1 MNEMFKNIGSI
12 EQGIVEKVYRD
23 EPINVEEGIYLFEN
37 SDFSFC
43 AFLADKIRNKKFG
56 KKTFYNK
63 NTHVEISNRCVNKC
77 KFCSFY
83 REKGMPD
90 CWDLEISDVLKIL
103 NSKKDENLTEI
114 HITGGLHPE
123 KFTKFYCE
131 LFGEIKKNF
140 PKIHIKAFT
149 AVEIEYFAKMDKMS
163 VTDILKILKNSG
175 LNSLAGGGAEILDD
189 RIRSKICPE
198 KTNSETWLHVHR
210 TAHNL
215 GLSSNCTMLY
225 GHIENLEDRILHMAR
240 IRDLQNITGGFNCFI
255 PLKYKTY
262 GNRLNIEHEI
272 SLMEEIKTYA
282 IARIFLNNIPHIK
295 AYWPM
300 TGKENAALSLSF
312 GVDDMDG
319 TISDS
324 TKIYSMAGSSEQK
337 PEMTEPQMRKLI
349 KSHGF
354 QPVERDSE
362 YNQLWAV
369 CNL

>member
-12 EQGIVEKVYRD
+12 EQGIIEKVYSD
-23 EPINVEEGIYLFEN
+23 EPITIEEGIYLFEN

-63 NTHVEISNRCVNKC
+63 NIHVEISNRCVNKC

-103 NSKKDENLTEI
+103 NSKKDEKLTEI

-123 KFTKFYCE
+123 KITKFYCD
-131 LFGEIKKNF
+131 LFVEIKIHF

-149 AVEIEYFAKMDKMS
+149 AVEIEYFAKKDKMS
-163 VTDILKILKNSG
+163 ITDTLKILKDSG

-189 RIRSKICPE
+189 NIRSKICPE
-198 KTNSETWLHVHR
+198 KTNSETWLNVHK

-225 GHIENLEDRILHMAR
+225 GHIEKLEDRILHMAR

-262 GNRLNIEHEI
+262 GNRLNIENEI
-272 SLMEEIKTYA
+272 SLMEELKTYS

-300 TGKENAALSLSF
+300 NGKENAALSLSF

-337 PEMTEPQMRKLI
+337 PEMTEPQMRNLI
-349 KSHGF
+349 ESHGF

-362 YNQLWAV
+362 YNQLAV
-369 CNL
+369 I

>member
-1 MNEMFKNIGSI
+1 MDGMFKNISDV
-12 EQGIVEKVYRD
+12 EQRILRKISVY
-23 EPINVEEGIYLFEN
+23 EPISIEEGIYLFEK

-43 AFLADKIRNKKFG
+43 AFLADQIRAKKFG

-63 NTHVEISNRCVNKC
+63 NTHIEISNRCVNKC

-90 CWDLEISDVLKIL
+90 CWDLEISDVIRIL

-123 KFTKFYCE
+123 KFTKFYCD
-131 LFGEIKKNF
+131 LFGEIKKSF
-140 PKIHIKAFT
+140 SKIHIKAFT
-149 AVEIEYFAKMDKMS
+149 AVEIEYFAKKDKIS
-163 VTDILKILKNSG
+163 ISETLKMLKDSG

-189 RIRSKICPE
+189 IIRAKICPE
-198 KTNSETWLHVHR
+198 KTNSKTWLNVHKI
-210 TAHNL
+210 AHSL

-225 GHIENLEDRILHMAR
+225 GHIETVSDRISHMAR
-240 IRDLQNITGGFNCFI
+240 LRDLQNVSGGFNCFI

-262 GNRLNIEHEI
+262 GNRLNIETEI
-272 SLMEEIKTYA
+272 SLIEELKTYS

-300 TGKENAALSLSF
+300 TGKENAVLSMSF
-312 GVDDMDG
+312 GANDMDG

-337 PEMTEPQMRKLI
+337 PEMTESEMRNLI
-349 KSHGF
+349 ESNGF

-362 YNQLWAV
+362 YNEI
-369 CNL
+369 

>member
-1 MNEMFKNIGSI
+1 MFKNISDVEQSI
-12 EQGIVEKVYRD
+12 LKKISID
-23 EPINVEEGIYLFEN
+23 EPISIEEGIYLFEK

-43 AFLADKIRNKKFG
+43 AFLADQIRTKKFG

-63 NTHVEISNRCVNKC
+63 NTHIEISNRCVNKC

-90 CWDLEISDVLKIL
+90 CWDLDIFDVIGIL

-123 KFTKFYCE
+123 KFTQFYCD
-131 LFGEIKKNF
+131 LFAEIKKSF

-149 AVEIEYFAKMDKMS
+149 AVEIEYFAKKDKMS
-163 VTDILKILKNSG
+163 ILETLKVLKDNG

-189 RIRSKICPE
+189 SIRTKICPE
-198 KTNSETWLHVHR
+198 KTNSKTWLNVHEI
-210 TAHNL
+210 AHSL

-225 GHIENLEDRILHMAR
+225 GHIETVSDRISHMAR
-240 IRDLQNITGGFNCFI
+240 LRDLQNVSGGFNCFI

-262 GNRLNIEHEI
+262 GNRLNIETEI
-272 SLMEEIKTYA
+272 SLLEELKTYS

-300 TGKENAALSLSF
+300 TGKENAVLSMSF

-337 PEMTEPQMRKLI
+337 PEMTEIEMRNLI
-349 KSHGF
+349 ESNGF

-362 YNQLWAV
+362 YNEI
-369 CNL
+369 